1 MVSFLVQMVTSWLN
15 KRSLSSY
22 AAHATKENDKVE
34 LYLHELLNFKHFAVS
49 SGSNKDPVGEI
60 SCETKTSSKSGGH
73 PIDGLQ
79 YWHNAIK
86 RELKEIM
93 QELQEIRRSK
103 LFSTLSSTSGR
114 MLFITDILIY
124 YR

>member
-1 MVSFLVQMVTSWLN
+1 MVSLLVQMVTSWLN
-15 KRSLSSY
+15 KRSLPSY
-22 AAHATKENDKVE
+22 AAHATEETDKVE
-34 LYLHELLNFKHFAVS
+34 LYLYGLLNFKQFAVS
-49 SGSNKDPVGEI
+49 SGSNKDPKEEK
-60 SCETKTSSKSGGH
+60 SCRTKTSSGSGIH

-93 QELQEIRRSK
+93 QELQEIRRLK
-103 LFSTLSSTSGR
+103 VFPTLSATSGR
-114 MLFITDILIY
+114 MLFIMDILIY